1 MFYDVFLS
9 LCDVYETSPAEV
21 RKALG
26 ISQSTMAS
34 WKSRGLT
41 PNSGMLVRLSD
52 YFGVSVEYLLGLED
66 MDKEPYDTYDSYN
79 TFVSHKK
86 DNDEKKEK
94 QLLAAFNLLNLTGQ
108 NEAIKRVEELT
119 EISKYQRE
127 KPEND
132 GEAPSESKDTV
143 QDK

>member
-66 MDKEPYDTYDSYN
+66 MNKKPYDTYG

-86 DNDEKKEK
+86 DNDEKREK

-119 EISKYQRE
+119 EIPKYQRQTTKNE
-127 KPEND
+127 E
-132 GEAPSESKDTV
+132 EALSPPSKKDTA
-143 QDK
+143 QSD